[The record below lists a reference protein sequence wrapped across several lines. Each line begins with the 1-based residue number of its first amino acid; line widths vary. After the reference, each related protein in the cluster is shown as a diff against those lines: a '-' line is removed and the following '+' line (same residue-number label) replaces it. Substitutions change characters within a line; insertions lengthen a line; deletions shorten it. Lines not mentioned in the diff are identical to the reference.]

1 MATTPA
7 LSPSELRTRLEA
19 DFRQRVTLLY
29 RSLQITPP
37 YHSVE
42 KAVLALR
49 DTLSALS
56 EPALRATASDP
67 ASRNALFTQVF
78 IDSGL
83 AKKNRGIICKLLADR
98 PELLSPEC
106 QPFADAFRRYGRFPR
121 PPHPLM
127 HPLDS
132 SFLAIIRTACSP

>member
-1 MATTPA
+1 MATTPS
-7 LSPSELRTRLEA
+7 LPPSELRARLEA

-49 DTLSALS
+49 DTLTALH

-83 AKKNRGIICKLLADR
+83 AKKNRGIISKLLADR
-98 PELLSPEC
+98 PELLGPEC
-106 QPFADAFRRYGRFPR
+106 QPFADAFKEP
-121 PPHPLM
+121 
-127 HPLDS
+127 
-132 SFLAIIRTACSP
+132 T

>member
-1 MATTPA
+1 MSTMSSLP
-7 LSPSELRTRLEA
+7 PSKLRSQLEA

-49 DTLSALS
+49 DTLTALP
-56 EPALRATASDP
+56 EPTLRATATDP
-67 ASRNALFTQVF
+67 ASLNALFTQVF

-83 AKKNRGIICKLLADR
+83 AKKHRGIINKLLGDR
-98 PELLSPEC
+98 PELLAPEC
-106 QPFADAFRRYGRFPR
+106 QPFADALRR
-121 PPHPLM
+121 
-127 HPLDS
+127 
-132 SFLAIIRTACSP
+132 

>member
-1 MATTPA
+1 MATTPS

-49 DTLSALS
+49 DTLTALS
-56 EPALRATASDP
+56 EPVLRATASDP

-83 AKKNRGIICKLLADR
+83 AKKNRGIIGKLLADR
-98 PELLSPEC
+98 PELLAPEC
-106 QPFADAFRRYGRFPR
+106 QPFADAFRR
-121 PPHPLM
+121 
-127 HPLDS
+127 
-132 SFLAIIRTACSP
+132 

>member
-1 MATTPA
+1 MATMPS
-7 LSPSELRTRLEA
+7 LPPSELRSRLEA

-42 KAVLALR
+42 KAILALR
-49 DTLSALS
+49 DTLTALP

-78 IDSGL
+78 IGSGL

-106 QPFADAFRRYGRFPR
+106 QPFADAFRR
-121 PPHPLM
+121 
-127 HPLDS
+127 
-132 SFLAIIRTACSP
+132 

>member
-1 MATTPA
+1 MSTTPSA
-7 LSPSELRTRLEA
+7 PPSELRSRLEA

-49 DTLSALS
+49 DTLTALP
-56 EPALRATASDP
+56 EATLRATATDQS
-67 ASRNALFTQVF
+67 SQNALFTQAF

-83 AKKNRGIICKLLADR
+83 AKKNRGIIRKLLADR
-98 PELLSPEC
+98 PDILAPEC
-106 QPFADAFRRYGRFPR
+106 QPFADALRR
-121 PPHPLM
+121 
-127 HPLDS
+127 
-132 SFLAIIRTACSP
+132 

>member
-1 MATTPA
+1 MATTPS
-7 LSPSELRTRLEA
+7 LPPSELRARLEA

-49 DTLSALS
+49 DRLSALS
-56 EPALRATASDP
+56 EPTLRTTATDP
-67 ASRNALFTQVF
+67 ASQNALFTQVF

-83 AKKNRGIICKLLADR
+83 AKKNRGIISKLLADR
-98 PELLSPEC
+98 PELLAPEC
-106 QPFADAFRRYGRFPR
+106 QPFTDAFKA
-121 PPHPLM
+121 PP
-127 HPLDS
+127 
-132 SFLAIIRTACSP
+132 